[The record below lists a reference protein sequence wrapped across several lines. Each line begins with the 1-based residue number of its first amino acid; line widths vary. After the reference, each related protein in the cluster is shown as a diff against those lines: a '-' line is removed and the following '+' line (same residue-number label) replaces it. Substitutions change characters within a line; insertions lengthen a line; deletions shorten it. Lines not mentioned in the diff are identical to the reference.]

1 MVKCS
6 ECGFL
11 AARNTETRIL
21 EEVEYKS
28 RQDGNMGRQRY
39 VLIPVCFA
47 MAFNFDKEV
56 KELRK
61 SPKFATRRNEIGEI
75 IYPEWKDCVKPILN
89 MERECSSFV
98 QWQQGFTPKE
108 HQEMMDRQEWR
119 NWQEKQRKED
129 KHWRIIELI
138 VFGVI
143 AVLVAGGFTILGA
156 LIERGSIP

>member
-11 AARNTETRIL
+11 SARNTETRVL
-21 EEVEYKS
+21 EEIESKS
-28 RQDGNMGRQRY
+28 RQDGNIGKQRY
-39 VLIPVCFA
+39 VLIPVCFV
-47 MAFNFDKEV
+47 MAASFDEEAE
-56 KELRK
+56 ELRRL
-61 SPKFATRRNEIGEI
+61 PEYAGRRNEIEEHIPPNWSAITSTI
-75 IYPEWKDCVKPILN
+75 IHKERQCDSFVEWK
-89 MERECSSFV
+89 
-98 QWQQGFTPKE
+98 QGSTPKE
-108 HQEMMDRQEWR
+108 HQEMLDRQEWR

-129 KHWRIIELI
+129 KRWRIIELI